1 MVRPPKARSAQP
13 KIRSG
18 GLPFAVA
25 ASILA
30 LAFNAALYFRVS
42 GNLTADAW
50 ESKRRELVRIVD
62 IAVAALEGP
71 AEAYRSGSIP
81 YEEAVARMERIV
93 SNLRYRDEI
102 GENYVFLCSMDGVL
116 LAHPFDKARIGKNL
130 MELRDADGV
139 YLMREL
145 VAAAASGGGFAGYR
159 YEYPLSIEVG
169 RKLSYAKPIPGMDL
183 FVATGL
189 YIDKTFARLG
199 TTLASIAFGI
209 VVVMAFYTLAGILGF
224 SAASRS
230 LARISVA
237 ETRFRAVFNG
247 IDHLVALL
255 DVEGRILDVNE
266 AALKFRGITA
276 ESVAGRIFWE
286 TPWWEQGSSSA
297 EDAREAV
304 AAAAGGDMARFE
316 ALNLDAQGHSRNV
329 SLSASPVLDGEG
341 NRRFLIVEG
350 HDITSLRKQEARI
363 RSLAYFDQ
371 TTGLPNRARLIEEFA
386 LRVALD
392 PERRRALAVVDIGNI
407 RYIDNTFG
415 QSAGDLLL
423 KTVAG
428 RLEASVPRGS
438 LVARLVGGAFAV
450 VFEDEGDSRSPAA
463 ARESFSR
470 LAAAVL
476 EITRMPFDLGAQ
488 RVHATAQLGLARY
501 PEDAVAVEDILRKA
515 EAALHRAK
523 ATAAADAQVFD
534 ESMSREIRER
544 LELEEALREPSFFKN
559 AALHF
564 QPQYA
569 TLDRRLIGY
578 EALLRWT
585 DPRLGAVPPSR
596 FIPLAE
602 ETGII
607 VGIGYWALRE
617 ARRFAESLAALGRSG
632 LSVAVNVSPV
642 QLLDPSFSE
651 RVAEILAE
659 GGLPRAGIVFEITE
673 SSLIASFEEATEKL
687 AALRAAGCGVHLDD
701 FGTGFSSLSYLRR
714 LPLDALKLDKTFID
728 GVEEDLRAR
737 AIVGAM
743 VEIAHGL
750 GIEVVAEGVEREE
763 QLSIL
768 RYYGCDAVQGWLTGK
783 AMPAQAAAELAAA
796 EGRKT

>member
-1 MVRPPKARSAQP
+1 M
-13 KIRSG
+13 
-18 GLPFAVA
+18 A

-30 LAFNAALYFRVS
+30 LGFNAALYFRVS
-42 GNLTADAW
+42 GNLTSDAW
-50 ESKRRELVRIVD
+50 EAKRRELVRIVD
-62 IAVAALEGP
+62 IAVAALDEP
-71 AEAYRSGSIP
+71 AAAYRSGLVSRD
-81 YEEAVARMERIV
+81 EAVARMERVV
-93 SNLRYRDEI
+93 STLRYRDEI

-116 LAHPFDKARIGKNL
+116 LAHPFDRARIGKNL

-145 VAAAASGGGFAGYR
+145 VAAAASGGGFASYR

-169 RKLSYAKPIPGMDL
+169 RKLSYAKPIPGMNL
-183 FVATGL
+183 FAATGL

-199 TTLASIAFGI
+199 STLASIAVGI
-209 VVVMAFYTLAGILGF
+209 VLVMAFYTLAGILGF
-224 SAASRS
+224 GAAARS
-230 LARISVA
+230 LSRISVA

-266 AALKFRGITA
+266 AALKFRGIA
-276 ESVAGRIFWE
+276 ADSVVGRTFWE
-286 TPWWEQGSSSA
+286 TPWWERGSPSA

-304 AAAAGGDMARFE
+304 AAAAAGNTVRFE
-316 ALNLDAQGHSRNV
+316 ALNLDAEGHSRNV

-371 TTGLPNRARLIEEFA
+371 TTGLPNRARLIEELA

-392 PERRRALAVVDIGNI
+392 PDRRRALAVVDIGNI

-428 RLEASVPRGS
+428 RLEATVPRGS
-438 LVARLVGGAFAV
+438 LVARLVGGGL
-450 VFEDEGDSRSPAA
+450 EDEDGPAAPEA

-476 EITRMPFDLGAQ
+476 EVTRTPFDLGAQ
-488 RVHATAQLGLARY
+488 RVHASAQLGLARY
-501 PEDAVAVEDILRKA
+501 PEDAVAVEDVLRKA

-523 ATAAADAQVFD
+523 ATAAVEAQVFD

-544 LELEEALREPSFFKN
+544 VELEEALREPAFFKN

-564 QPQYA
+564 QPQFA
-569 TLDRRLIGY
+569 TLDRRLIGF

-585 DPRLGAVPPSR
+585 DPRLGAVSPAR

-617 ARRFAESLAALGRSG
+617 ARRFAETLASLGRG
-632 LSVAVNVSPV
+632 DLSVAVNVSPV

-651 RVAEILAE
+651 RVAEIMAE

-673 SSLIASFEEATEKL
+673 SSLIASFEEATAKL

-728 GVEEDLRAR
+728 EVEEDMRAR

-783 AMPAQAAAELAAA
+783 AMPAAAAAELAAA
-796 EGRKT
+796 GRKA